1 MNPDTVKTKADIK
14 NVRKEYINNLRIQQS
29 NIQLIENAI
38 EAINTTG
45 DMFLKPTDNRS
56 TSQKNADIQQ
66 LKVDVRRQLLEIMDG
81 ENATKAV
88 EDLARENNVLLVYLD
103 NSIVEVIKYFRPK
116 YKNGVPAAILVNYI
130 KAQIRLR
137 AQDCHIGNNIV
148 PLLIR
153 YHHNR

>member
-38 EAINTTG
+38 EAIDTTG
-45 DMFLKPTDNRS
+45 DMILQPTDNRS

-81 ENATKAV
+81 ENATRAV
-88 EDLARENNVLLVYLD
+88 EDLARENNTLLVYLA
-103 NSIVEVIKYFRPK
+103 NTIEEVIVYS
-116 YKNGVPAAILVNYI
+116 
-130 KAQIRLR
+130 
-137 AQDCHIGNNIV
+137 
-148 PLLIR
+148 LLFPPGTIMTVISTIMAL
-153 YHHNR
+153 HCSIPIFMII

>member
-1 MNPDTVKTKADIK
+1 MNPDTVKTKADVK

-29 NIQLIENAI
+29 NIQLVENAI
-38 EAINTTG
+38 EAIDTTG
-45 DMFLKPTDNRS
+45 DMILQPTDNRS

-88 EDLARENNVLLVYLD
+88 EDLARERSMFIVYLA
-103 NSIVEVIKYFRPK
+103 NTIEEVIAYFKPK
-116 YKNGVPAAILVNYI
+116 YKNGVPAAVLVNYI

-137 AQDCHIGNNIV
+137 GVNERFSS
-148 PLLIR
+148 LFR
-153 YHHNR
+153 W